1 MNRRELLK
9 NTAILGGASVLSS
22 SLFSIL
28 QSCQSEPRLGWQ
40 PVFLNDEQAQ
50 LISALVD
57 TILPKTGTPGGLDM
71 KVDLFMDAVF
81 ANLYDEIAQ
90 KALLSDMGVFNQ
102 ECHSKYGKSFHE
114 LDAAQKGAFL
124 KEAEANSPKFNRG
137 VWGTA
142 VGEQKPV
149 GFYRSM
155 KSLAIWAY
163 CTTQEIGS
171 DVLQYDPVPGDYLG
185 CVPLSETK
193 GVWSL

>member
-9 NTAILGGASVLSS
+9 NTAILGGASVLST

-28 QSCQSEPRLGWQ
+28 QSCQSEPRLGWT
-40 PVFLNDEQAQ
+40 PTFLSPEHA
-50 LISALVD
+50 LLVSALVD
-57 TILPKTGTPGGLDM
+57 TLLPKTNTPGGLDM

-81 ANLYDEIAQ
+81 SKLYDDKAQ
-90 KALLSDMGVFNQ
+90 EAVVVEMDAFNQ
-102 ECHSKYGKSFHE
+102 QCRSKYGKPFYE
-114 LDAAQKGAFL
+114 LDATQKGAFL

-155 KSLAIWAY
+155 KSLAVWAY
-163 CTTQEIGS
+163 CTSQEVGS
-171 DVLQYDPVPGDYLG
+171 EILAYDPVPGDYLG
-185 CVPLSETK
+185 CVPLSEVGT
-193 GVWSL
+193 VWSL